1 MICLAIVIGVLLK
14 IKDKEKLNVKW
25 NVMYS
30 VLVVV
35 CVLSICVAA
44 SPIVTC
50 GDKVLFTMVLPDF
63 IYNIWSVFRSS
74 GRIVWVAMY
83 IIMFCLCICVCKLQ
97 KKQSTLVILFAFVVG
112 VQIFDVHDVLMEK
125 HEIFANKVE
134 YQSQLVE
141 KDLWNDLAEDKE
153 IKHILYYS
161 EMSNE
166 FMFSVT
172 DWVLESGKTVNDF
185 YFARQSYKQE
195 IEQKRQEI
203 LVDLPSDYVVI
214 FAPEDVKQCQDMN
227 LYTYSVDGV
236 IVGSRKALSLKN

>member
-1 MICLAIVIGVLLK
+1 
-14 IKDKEKLNVKW
+14 
-25 NVMYS
+25 
-30 VLVVV
+30 
-35 CVLSICVAA
+35 
-44 SPIVTC
+44 
-50 GDKVLFTMVLPDF
+50 MV
-63 IYNIWSVFRSS
+63 S
-74 GRIVWVAMY
+74 
-83 IIMFCLCICVCKLQ
+83 K
-97 KKQSTLVILFAFVVG
+97 
-112 VQIFDVHDVLMEK
+112 EK

-141 KDLWNDLAEDKE
+141 KDFWNYLAKDKE

-172 DWVLESGKTVNDF
+172 DWALESGKTVNDF

-214 FAPEDVKQCQDMN
+214 FDLEDEKQCQDMN
-227 LYTYSVDGV
+227 LYTYRVDGV
-236 IVGSRKALSLKN
+236 IVGSRKALNKN